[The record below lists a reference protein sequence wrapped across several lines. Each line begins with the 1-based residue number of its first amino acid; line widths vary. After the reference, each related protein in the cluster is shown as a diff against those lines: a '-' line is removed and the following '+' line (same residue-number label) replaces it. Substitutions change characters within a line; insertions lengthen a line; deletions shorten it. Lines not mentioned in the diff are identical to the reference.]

1 MIQDHVNFFEHLF
14 TKQEGWQPKLEGL
27 VFESIEPHD
36 VSSLKRPFEEMEF
49 HGVVRRM
56 VKDKALGPMASL
68 GASFSRA
75 GK

>member
-36 VSSLKRPFEEMEF
+36 VSSLKRPFEEM
-49 HGVVRRM
+49 GVPWSGE
-56 VKDKALGPMASL
+56 AYG
-68 GASFSRA
+68 
-75 GK
+75 